1 MHSHPF
7 YEIEVISMNYNI
19 LEHDFEIFLK
29 KSSKTTHKLFWPLIF
44 FYHVCGHYSLAFWA
58 WYVALIW
65 PSSQS
70 TLVLSWLDELH
81 MSKTSKQK
89 YV

>member
-29 KSSKTTHKLFWPLIF
+29 KSSNTTHKLFWPPIF
-44 FYHVCGHYSLAFWA
+44 FHHVCGHYSLAF
-58 WYVALIW
+58 
-65 PSSQS
+65 
-70 TLVLSWLDELH
+70 
-81 MSKTSKQK
+81 
-89 YV
+89 